1 MGSNTIIWVLL
12 IVLLGAMWYMSRRSR
27 QQQQKTQEFRNNLKP
42 GDEVMTHSGMLAT
55 VVGVEGDTITL
66 ESAPGAHSRWIRAAI
81 AKLVEP
87 TTEVADVEDDA
98 DDDEYEDDVDIE
110 VPDDLSS
117 LEEARPTAVV
127 ADPAHDDAA
136 DEDRDDEDGDD
147 EDEGDD
153 EPGKTAK

>member
-12 IVLLGAMWYMSRRSR
+12 IVLLGAMWFMSRRSR
-27 QQQQKTQEFRNNLKP
+27 QQQQKAQEFRNNLKP

-55 VVGVEGDTITL
+55 VVEVEGDTITL
-66 ESAPGAHSRWIRAAI
+66 ESAPGAQSRWIRAAI

-117 LEEARPTAVV
+117 LEEARPVAAV
-127 ADPAHDDAA
+127 ADPVHDDEA
-136 DEDRDDEDGDD
+136 DDVEPDEEESD
-147 EDEGDD
+147 EDESDD